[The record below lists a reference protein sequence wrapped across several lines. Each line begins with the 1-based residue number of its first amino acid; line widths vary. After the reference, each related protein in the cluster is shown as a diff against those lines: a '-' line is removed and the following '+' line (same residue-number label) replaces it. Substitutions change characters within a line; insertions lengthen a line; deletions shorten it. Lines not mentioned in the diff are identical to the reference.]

1 MPKVTHV
8 ELDVLFVRVYD
19 AIAHFYNDEKAVLDI
34 MNLLKIDPGYYTTKC
49 CGSLNMRRKLSSI
62 YRFLEQRRKKWL
74 YEVNLAAMKSA
85 CVALTYHIGYHN
97 NCIKSADT
105 WCQYQRINKTT
116 PTQNANESFSGTIW
130 NHVPK
135 VTHVG
140 LDVLFVRVYDAI
152 AHFYNGEKAVLDII
166 DLLKIDP
173 GYYTTVLWISQYAS

>member
-19 AIAHFYNDEKAVLDI
+19 AIAHFYNGEKAVLDI
-34 MNLLKIDPGYYTTKC
+34 MDLLKIDPGYYTTKC

-105 WCQYQRINKTT
+105 WCQYQKDKQDNNYYKSKCNLPI
-116 PTQNANESFSGTIW
+116 
-130 NHVPK
+130 
-135 VTHVG
+135 
-140 LDVLFVRVYDAI
+140 DVRRAI
-152 AHFYNGEKAVLDII
+152 LSIYQSLCKSEML
-166 DLLKIDP
+166 
-173 GYYTTVLWISQYAS
+173 